1 MNFIKI
7 KYKLRIISEY
17 IRDNIRPITHIFLII
32 ILLLVLMIY
41 ENKSSGYD

>member
-17 IRDNIRPITHIFLII
+17 IRDNIRPIPHIFLII